1 MEADRLLSEDQF
13 EILKGDLDYILA
25 RTSCNSIQLTKGQV
39 SNAVERDP
47 DVLLDLV
54 DGMPAS
60 EARWLSVP
68 PDVLRPLISRRARG
82 SSGHSSADAVGVLIS
97 A

>member
-1 MEADRLLSEDQF
+1 MLLSEDQL
-13 EILKGDLDYILA
+13 ELLKGDLDYILA
-25 RTSCNSIQLTKGQV
+25 RTSCDSIQLTKGQV
-39 SNAVERDP
+39 CNAIERDP

-54 DGMPAS
+54 EGMPAS

-68 PDVLRPLISRRARG
+68 LDTLRPLIHRRARG
-82 SSGHSSADAVGVLIS
+82 GTGPSSADQTGVLIS